1 MKPNT
6 FIIDDKHTYYVKD
19 DTAFYLINN
28 YVIELD
34 TLLKNLRHI
43 PVYNDPEKQYVLD
56 SHKIKFIDSMDSQY
70 PITTTYIPKG
80 TGQFAAKIMQYLGV
94 YIDRN
99 PTIPLQKQPLLGDP
113 YPKYKTGRH
122 RRPIFMRRT

>member
-19 DTAFYLINN
+19 DTAFYLITT

-34 TLLKNLRHI
+34 TLLYILRHN
-43 PVYNDPEKQYVLD
+43 PVYNNPENQYVLD
-56 SHKIKFIDSMDSQY
+56 SHKIKFIDTMDFRY
-70 PITTTYIPKG
+70 PILTHYIPKG

-94 YIDRN
+94 YINRN
-99 PTIPLQKQPLLGDP
+99 PTIPLQKQLLLGDP

-122 RRPIFMRRT
+122 RRPIFMRGT

>member
-6 FIIDDKHTYYVKD
+6 LIIDDKHTYYVKD
-19 DTAFYLINN
+19 DSAFCLITT

-34 TLLKNLRHI
+34 TLLYILRRN
-43 PVYNDPEKQYVLD
+43 PVYNNPENQYVLD
-56 SHKIKFIDSMDSQY
+56 SHKIKFIDTMDFRY
-70 PITTTYIPKG
+70 PILTRYIPKG

-94 YIDRN
+94 YINKN
-99 PTIPLQKQPLLGDP
+99 PTIPLQKQLLLGNP

-122 RRPIFMRRT
+122 RRPISMRRT